1 MSEGLSL
8 RTATPAFP
16 HAYLYARL
24 GLVRLR
30 LRLPARPW
38 ATA

>member
-30 LRLPARPW
+30 LPARPW